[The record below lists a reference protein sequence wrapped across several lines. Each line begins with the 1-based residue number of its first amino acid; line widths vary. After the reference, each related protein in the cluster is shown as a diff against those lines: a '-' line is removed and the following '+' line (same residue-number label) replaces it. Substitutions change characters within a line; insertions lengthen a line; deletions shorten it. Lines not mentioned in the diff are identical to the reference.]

1 MPECL
6 VDGEARDQ
14 VPVMDRGLNYGDGL
28 FETLGVFHG
37 RPRWWQDHVERL
49 AAGCQS
55 LGLEMP
61 PQGGLL
67 EEVQSVG
74 AGAPQCVVK
83 IVLTRAQGGRG
94 YRPGTGGRVRR
105 IVSAHG
111 WPEEAEQAVQTG
123 LEARVCDLRLAIQ
136 PRLAGIKHL
145 NRLEHVLA
153 AAELEGSSAREGLLL
168 NREGQLVSAI
178 SANLF
183 LVCAGKLLTPRL
195 DRSGVRGVLRARI
208 LRAYEGRCEARR
220 ISRDMLFGADEVF
233 VSNVIRGVVPLR
245 KIDGQEFPVG
255 PVTRELQAWVQDGAP

>member
-6 VDGEARDQ
+6 VDGEALDQ

-37 RPRWWQDHVERL
+37 RPRWWQDHMERL
-49 AAGCQS
+49 AAGCQG

-61 PQGGLL
+61 PQGELL
-67 EEVQSVG
+67 EEVQSVS

-83 IVLTRAQGGRG
+83 IILTRAQGGRG
-94 YRPGTGGRVRR
+94 YRPGAGGLARR

-111 WPEEAEQAVQTG
+111 WPEEAEQAAQTG
-123 LEARVCDLRLAIQ
+123 LEARICDLRLAIQ

-145 NRLEHVLA
+145 NRLEQVLA

-168 NREGQLVSAI
+168 DRDGQLVSAI

-183 LVCAGKLLTPRL
+183 MVRAGRLLTPRL
-195 DRSGVRGVLRARI
+195 DRCGVRGVLRARI
-208 LRAYEGRCEARR
+208 LRVYARRCERRR
-220 ISRDMLFGADEVF
+220 ISRDLLFGADEVF

-245 KIDGQEFPVG
+245 KIDEESFPVG
-255 PVTRELQAWVQDGAP
+255 PVTRELQAWVRDGAP